1 MQLFNFEVS
10 HLDKKFY
17 VYFKRTTWHF
27 IGWKG
32 YKAEVSPDYTIRRI
46 LSIFHETSC
55 GELLPILKLNG
66 VLVAKEWLDMP
77 LKDIGVF
84 DCSNNECYL
93 YICDETPDGY
103 TKWFAGETR
112 CSPANMLFQSE

>member
-1 MQLFNFEVS
+1 MSN
-10 HLDKKFY
+10 LDKKFY
-17 VYFKRTTWHF
+17 AYFKRTTWHF

-32 YKAEVSPDYTIRRI
+32 YKAEVSPDYTIRQI
-46 LSIFHETSC
+46 LSIFHETSFD
-55 GELLPILKLNG
+55 ELLPILKLNG

-93 YICDETPDGY
+93 YICDETPNGY

-112 CSPANMLFQSE
+112 CSPANMLFRNE